1 MTNEEIRAMS
11 RVVAQHFGLWTPEQ
25 LCRLPL
31 KPFDADGDD
40 VTATRW
46 FWCSQ
51 HGDFRELETSHEI
64 PCPDLTEPAWSDT
77 LGDALPVDE
86 ILFHRFDKGWCCQ
99 LFMVFD
105 VRPNEWSDDS
115 WGPTKRES
123 LLLAAYQLAQR
134 EAPNA
139 LSSGTSYDE
148 AETLAKI
155 AKVEAQCKPKTE
167 TKSQGE

>member
-1 MTNEEIRAMS
+1 MAR
-11 RVVAQHFGLWTPEQ
+11 HFGLWAPEQ
-25 LCRLPL
+25 SCSGIFTYVRHS
-31 KPFDADGDD
+31 DD
-40 VTATRW
+40 SRYWRHCIDCIYIVPPVTIW
-46 FWCSQ
+46 VC
-51 HGDFRELETSHEI
+51 SHEI

-123 LLLAAYQLAQR
+123 LLLAAYQLVQR
-134 EAPNA
+134 EAP
-139 LSSGTSYDE
+139 
-148 AETLAKI
+148 K
-155 AKVEAQCKPKTE
+155 
-167 TKSQGE
+167 